1 GRCWAGRRRSV
12 PPLPRPAPRPPWSGW
27 TPRRA
32 RCPRWPPCAGSWA
45 ATPPTVRPGGAGR
58 CRAGHVRRGVG
69 RTSSWQQGSHA
80 AMIEVKQ
87 VQVNYQMLLLM
98 SQASLDP
105 PPPAATAHR
114 AADGGSGRTLR
125 PACPRDPAMAA
136 RACCGAA
143 PSAGPGQAAPRGR
156 EGLQSVS
163 WLLSCN
169 RLHPRR
175 IASLVGRPVD
185 DRDPRKPARPA
196 ARGIQA
202 RPSTP
207 GFTNLS
213 AAGLGI
219 VAASRIV
226 PGRSWGPARGAT
238 QPRLVGAAGHSGEA
252 ALSDRFTRREVLRA
266 ATAGAVGLATP
277 ALAAS
282 PATAGQPLKG
292 NLRHSVARWTFAR
305 MPIDALCRRVRQI
318 GFAAIDLVGPDD
330 WPVLKAH
337 GVDSSMCNGAELGL
351 EKGFAD
357 TRFHDELVARYT
369 RHIDLVADAGYRNL
383 ICFSGNRA
391 GMDPDEGM
399 ANAAA
404 GLK

>member
-1 GRCWAGRRRSV
+1 
-12 PPLPRPAPRPPWSGW
+12 
-27 TPRRA
+27 
-32 RCPRWPPCAGSWA
+32 
-45 ATPPTVRPGGAGR
+45 
-58 CRAGHVRRGVG
+58 
-69 RTSSWQQGSHA
+69 
-80 AMIEVKQ
+80 M
-87 VQVNYQMLLLM
+87 
-98 SQASLDP
+98 
-105 PPPAATAHR
+105 
-114 AADGGSGRTLR
+114 
-125 PACPRDPAMAA
+125 
-136 RACCGAA
+136 
-143 PSAGPGQAAPRGR
+143 
-156 EGLQSVS
+156 
-163 WLLSCN
+163 
-169 RLHPRR
+169 
-175 IASLVGRPVD
+175 D

-202 RPSTP
+202 RPSAP

-219 VAASRIV
+219 VAASHIV

-305 MPIDALCRRVRQI
+305 MPIDALCRTVRQI

-404 GLK
+404 GLKRILGHAEKRGVRLVMELLNSRVDHPDYLCDRSAWGVALCEMLGSDHFGLLYDIYHMQIMEGDIIATIRRHHRWFVHYHTAGVPGRHEIGPDQELNYPAICRAIRDTGFDGYIAQEFMPSAPDPVASLREAIRLCDV